1 LKFKENSQENRDC
14 YKIINGDGPME
25 SFHGFTA
32 RLSKDVGCYY
42 HRTSKA
48 PLYSLKKYDTDEQG
62 KMGVF
67 GWVNELKRVNSFRI
81 DTYWYLADMAGV
93 AELADVT
100 KEGMHY
106 ISKKYDPEG
115 KGTGISIFVKNGSSV
130 EDYRKAVKVLKAV
143 MLKK

>member
-1 LKFKENSQENRDC
+1 
-14 YKIINGDGPME
+14 ME